1 MVDIDAY
8 FQRIGYRGTAA
19 PTVETLRALHHLHP
33 LAIPFENLSPVLGW
47 PVPLDLPSLERKL
60 IRERRGGYCYEQ
72 NTLFAAVL
80 CQLGFQV
87 RGLSARVLWNSP
99 EDAITARSHMLLEV
113 MAEGEAYLADVGF
126 GGLTQ
131 TAPIRFMPGLEQE
144 TPHERFRL
152 VQSGSYFHSQA
163 FVKGAWKT
171 VYRFELVEQFAPDY
185 EIANYY
191 VSTHPDSHFRLD
203 LLVGRPA
210 PGCRHVLFNNRYV
223 VHHVNG
229 DKESRVLDSAAEIRD
244 VLAGPFGISVPEAAE
259 FEGAMARILAR
270 GASVAQ

>member
-1 MVDIDAY
+1 MIDIDAY
-8 FQRIGYRGTAA
+8 FQRIGYRGTAE
-19 PTVETLRALHHLHP
+19 PTVETLRALHDLHP

-60 IRERRGGYCYEQ
+60 IREGRGGYCYEQ
-72 NTLFAAVL
+72 NTLFAGVL
-80 CQLGFQV
+80 RQLGFQV

-144 TPHERFRL
+144 TPHEPVRL
-152 VQSGSYFHSQA
+152 VQSGSYFYSQA

-191 VSTHPDSHFRLD
+191 VSTHPELAFPARSA
-203 LLVGRPA
+203 GRQARSGMP
-210 PGCRHVLFNNRYV
+210 
-223 VHHVNG
+223 
-229 DKESRVLDSAAEIRD
+229 SRA
-244 VLAGPFGISVPEAAE
+244 F
-259 FEGAMARILAR
+259 
-270 GASVAQ
+270 Q